1 MAENIDQEG
10 GNNMVK
16 RLYRSSLD
24 NQLGGVCGGV
34 ADYLELDPSLVRI
47 GAILL
52 LFVGGTGFLAY
63 LVAWLVIP
71 LDTNKK
77 Y

>member
-1 MAENIDQEG
+1 MS
-10 GNNMVK
+10 K
-16 RLYRSSLD
+16 RLYRSSL
-24 NQLGGVCGGV
+24 NKQLGGVCGGV
-34 ADYLELDPSLVRI
+34 AEYFELDPSLVRI

-52 LFVGGTGFLAY
+52 LSVAGTGFLAY

-71 LDTNKK
+71 MDIDKK

>member
-1 MAENIDQEG
+1 MS
-10 GNNMVK
+10 K

-24 NQLGGVCGGV
+24 KQLGGVCGGI
-34 ADYLELDPSLVRI
+34 AEYLELDPSLVRI
-47 GAILL
+47 GSVLL

-71 LDTNKK
+71 LEP
-77 Y
+77 

>member
-1 MAENIDQEG
+1 MS
-10 GNNMVK
+10 K

-24 NQLGGVCGGV
+24 KQLGGVCGGV
-34 ADYLELDPSLVRI
+34 AEYLELDPSLVRI

-52 LFVGGTGFLAY
+52 LFVAGTGFLAY

-71 LDTNKK
+71 LDTHKK

>member
-1 MAENIDQEG
+1 MS
-10 GNNMVK
+10 K

-24 NQLGGVCGGV
+24 KQLGGVCGGV
-34 ADYLELDPSLVRI
+34 ADYLDIDPSLVRI

-71 LDTNKK
+71 LDTDK
-77 Y
+77 

>member
-1 MAENIDQEG
+1 MS
-10 GNNMVK
+10 K

-24 NQLGGVCGGV
+24 KQLGGVCGGL
-34 ADYLELDPSLVRI
+34 ADYLEVDPSLVRI

-71 LDTNKK
+71 LDSNISH
-77 Y
+77 

>member
-1 MAENIDQEG
+1 MS
-10 GNNMVK
+10 K
-16 RLYRSSLD
+16 RFYRSSLD
-24 NQLGGVCGGV
+24 KQLGGVCGGV
-34 ADYLELDPSLVRI
+34 AEYFELDPSLVRI

-52 LFVGGTGFLAY
+52 LFVAGTGFLAY

-71 LDTNKK
+71 LDTDKE

>member
-1 MAENIDQEG
+1 MS
-10 GNNMVK
+10 K

-24 NQLGGVCGGV
+24 KQLGGVCGGL
-34 ADYLELDPSLVRI
+34 AEYLELDPSLIRI
-47 GAILL
+47 VAILL

-63 LVAWLVIP
+63 LVAWVVIP
-71 LDTNKK
+71 MDTK

>member
-1 MAENIDQEG
+1 MS
-10 GNNMVK
+10 K

-24 NQLGGVCGGV
+24 KQLGGVCGGV
-34 ADYLELDPSLVRI
+34 AEYLELDPSLVRI

-52 LFVGGTGFLAY
+52 FFVAGTGFLAY

-71 LDTNKK
+71 LDTHKK

>member
-1 MAENIDQEG
+1 MS
-10 GNNMVK
+10 K

-24 NQLGGVCGGV
+24 KQLGGVCGGM
-34 ADYLELDPSLVRI
+34 AEYLDIDPSLVRI

-52 LFVGGTGFLAY
+52 LLVGGTGFLAY

-71 LDTNKK
+71 LDTDNK
-77 Y
+77 YIDHIHQ

>member
-1 MAENIDQEG
+1 MS
-10 GNNMVK
+10 K

-24 NQLGGVCGGV
+24 KQLGGVCGGF
-34 ADYLELDPSLVRI
+34 AEYLELDPSLVRI

-63 LVAWLVIP
+63 LVAWFVIP
-71 LDTNKK
+71 MDTNKE

>member
-1 MAENIDQEG
+1 MT
-10 GNNMVK
+10 K

-24 NQLGGVCGGV
+24 KQLGGVCGGI
-34 ADYLELDPSLVRI
+34 AEYFELDPSLVRI

-52 LFVGGTGFLAY
+52 LLVAGTGFLAY
-63 LVAWLVIP
+63 LVAWFIVP
-71 LDTNKK
+71 LDTNKE

>member
-1 MAENIDQEG
+1 MS
-10 GNNMVK
+10 K

-24 NQLGGVCGGV
+24 KQLGGVCGGI
-34 ADYLELDPSLVRI
+34 AKYLELDPSLVRI
-47 GAILL
+47 GAVLL

-71 LDTNKK
+71 LDTDN
-77 Y
+77 